1 MANAANAARADE
13 QARSG
18 ANSNYQVGYGRPP
31 AGSRFKKGTWAIRKI
46 SRPKHSKNMKTIIRE
61 ALTAPVT
68 VREGERTR
76 RVPKIEGIV
85 LRQVEAALKGDEKA
99 AIAALKM
106 AAQVGLLEETAGA
119 ELLEL
124 SPQQNLMVNEVLAQV
139 RADNSNSKEL
149 K

>member
-1 MANAANAARADE
+1 
-13 QARSG
+13 
-18 ANSNYQVGYGRPP
+18 
-31 AGSRFKKGTWAIRKI
+31 
-46 SRPKHSKNMKTIIRE
+46 MKTIIRE

-99 AIAALKM
+99 AITALKM

-124 SPQQNLMVNEVLAQV
+124 SPQQNLMVNEALAQL
-139 RADNSNSKEL
+139 RADNSNSKEPE
-149 K
+149 

>member
-1 MANAANAARADE
+1 MANVANAAGPDE
-13 QARSG
+13 ETRPG
-18 ANSNYQVGYGRPP
+18 ANSNNQVGYGRPP
-31 AGSRFKKGTWAIRKI
+31 AGSRFKKGTSGNPRG
-46 SRPKHSKNMKTIIRE
+46 RPKHSKNMKTIIRE

-106 AAQVGLLEETAGA
+106 AAQVELLEETAGA

-124 SPQQNLMVNEVLAQV
+124 SPQQNLIVSEALAQI
-139 RADNSNSKEL
+139 RADNSNSKEPE
-149 K
+149 

>member
-1 MANAANAARADE
+1 MANAANAAGPNEETRP
-13 QARSG
+13 G

-31 AGSRFKKGTWAIRKI
+31 AGSRFKKGTSGNPRG
-46 SRPKHSKNMKTIIRE
+46 RPKHSKNMKTIIRE
-61 ALTAPVT
+61 ALTSPVT

-99 AIAALKM
+99 ALAALKM

-119 ELLEL
+119 EMLEL
-124 SPQQNLMVNEVLAQV
+124 SPQENLMVNEALSRLQGQG
-139 RADNSNSKEL
+139 SNSERPK
-149 K
+149 

>member
-1 MANAANAARADE
+1 MANAANAVRADE
-13 QARSG
+13 QARPG

-31 AGSRFKKGTWAIRKI
+31 TGSQFKKGTSGNPRG
-46 SRPKHSKNMKTIIRE
+46 RPKHSKNMKTIIRE
-61 ALTAPVT
+61 ALTSPVT

-124 SPQQNLMVNEVLAQV
+124 SPQQNLMVNEVLAQI
-139 RADNSNSKEL
+139 RADNSNSKEPE
-149 K
+149 

>member
-1 MANAANAARADE
+1 MANAANATRPDE
-13 QARSG
+13 QARPG

-31 AGSRFKKGTWAIRKI
+31 AGSRFKKGASGNPRG
-46 SRPKHSKNMKTIIRE
+46 RPKHSKNMKTIIRE